1 MTGVWETYTVQEY
14 VDALP
19 ADDPRVI
26 QDEEERAAAQA
37 VVNSTPQNIIDA
49 INN

>member
-1 MTGVWETYTVQEY
+1 METQPYIE
-14 VDALP
+14 ALP

-26 QDEEERAAAQA
+26 KDEEERAAAQA
-37 VVNSTPQNIIDA
+37 VVDSTPQNIIDA